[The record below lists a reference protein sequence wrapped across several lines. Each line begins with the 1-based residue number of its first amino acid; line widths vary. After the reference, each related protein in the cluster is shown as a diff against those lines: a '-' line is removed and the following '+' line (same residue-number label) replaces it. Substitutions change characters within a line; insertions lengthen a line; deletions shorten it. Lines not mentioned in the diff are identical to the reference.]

1 MLKPISKQTLAR
13 DLAVIQGGFC
23 LFGLSIALA
32 IRANLGTGTWSVLE
46 VALAPLVHLSVG
58 TVSILVGFIALG
70 IALLLREPIGWGTLA
85 NLLSIGPWLDLWLW
99 ILPSVQGVLPL
110 QIVML
115 LAGILI
121 QGIASAIYI
130 GVNAGAG
137 PRDSLMLAIHRTTHI
152 SIRLARGAIEVGV
165 FLLGWA
171 LGGPAGVGTVVFA
184 LLIGPAVQWAFRLFR
199 VKPHHAS
206 DGQVAATGAQ
216 AEPSVQVSK

>member
-1 MLKPISKQTLAR
+1 MLKPIRKQTLAR

-70 IALLLREPIGWGTLA
+70 IALLLREPIGWGTVA
-85 NLLSIGPWLDLWLW
+85 NLLCIGPWLDLWLW
-99 ILPSVQGVLPL
+99 ILPSVQGVLSL
-110 QIVML
+110 QIMML

-130 GVNAGAG
+130 GVDAGAG
-137 PRDSLMLAIHRTTHI
+137 PRDSLMLALNRTTHI

-165 FLLGWA
+165 FLVGWA

-184 LLIGPAVQWAFRLFR
+184 LLIGPAVQWAFRLFK
-199 VKPHHAS
+199 VKPHQPAEVHTMAP
-206 DGQVAATGAQ
+206 GAQ
-216 AEPSVQVSK
+216 EG